1 MSVFPAHYQADNSM
15 DVGSGSLQNC
25 QGGSFQTT
33 GTKKAELIATT
44 TDGEEVLLQHEFI
57 VGNVTSCLVS
67 LGQLYQGG
75 WTTHKDDN
83 SNRLSLQSPGNEI
96 SIPVEYKNL
105 SFAIFLFIYK
115 IFLVKYLDAF
125 KYSTVYYF
133 IYEIENSPM
142 NTWEMTSDG
151 TPFFRTVTTD
161 YVNPENVSP
170 YWHYRTTLIRKCQKD
185 RTWTVVELSRKFKDI
200 RQPFGMFDQFLI
212 TVGFECECESLTL
225 LGVQPQTLLELGLVM
240 TDGGGDVLCDQ
251 EELQGTSLR
260 RELPASNPSTSLR
273 RELPASKPSDF
284 QNKHVLPPEGY
295 E

>member
-1 MSVFPAHYQADNSM
+1 MPRANMA
-15 DVGSGSLQNC
+15 VGGDD
-25 QGGSFQTT
+25 
-33 GTKKAELIATT
+33 ELMVRA
-44 TDGEEVLLQHEFI
+44 V
-57 VGNVTSCLVS
+57 V
-67 LGQLYQGG
+67 Y
-75 WTTHKDDN
+75 
-83 SNRLSLQSPGNEI
+83 
-96 SIPVEYKNL
+96 VE
-105 SFAIFLFIYK
+105 
-115 IFLVKYLDAF
+115 D
-125 KYSTVYYF
+125 
-133 IYEIENSPM
+133 EIENSPM
-142 NTWEMTSDG
+142 DTWEMTSDG

-161 YVNPENVSP
+161 YVNPENVWP

>member
-1 MSVFPAHYQADNSM
+1 
-15 DVGSGSLQNC
+15 
-25 QGGSFQTT
+25 
-33 GTKKAELIATT
+33 
-44 TDGEEVLLQHEFI
+44 
-57 VGNVTSCLVS
+57 
-67 LGQLYQGG
+67 
-75 WTTHKDDN
+75 
-83 SNRLSLQSPGNEI
+83 
-96 SIPVEYKNL
+96 
-105 SFAIFLFIYK
+105 
-115 IFLVKYLDAF
+115 
-125 KYSTVYYF
+125 
-133 IYEIENSPM
+133 M

-170 YWHYRTTLIRKCQKD
+170 YWHYRTTLIRKYQKD

-260 RELPASNPSTSLR
+260 RELPASKPSTSLR
-273 RELPASKPSDF
+273 RGLPASKPSYF
-284 QNKHVLPPEGY
+284 QIKVCLLQKDMNDSVKFLKWKQVMKSKQRQMPSCTWNMSHF
-295 E
+295 